1 MARHAIITPTRERED
16 MASNATT
23 ANSPT
28 TQTDRRL
35 KPKDLI
41 TIGIFTAIYVVL
53 SSIPGMLA
61 IIPIFVPLAAVL
73 VPVLGGIPVMY
84 LIARVRKFG
93 ALIILFTL
101 VGLFMLVGG
110 MGYFSLFTC
119 IACALIAELVLRS
132 GNYQSMSKATI
143 AYAISGMWII
153 GNFMPFVFTR
163 DSFLAQQAANYGA
176 DYANALSGLMSPWI
190 IPLLFVVA
198 FVSGLIGAAIGK
210 RIYRKHFERAGIA

>member
-1 MARHAIITPTRERED
+1 MSVNETVAGGS
-16 MASNATT
+16 ASKINTK
-23 ANSPT
+23 
-28 TQTDRRL
+28 L

-73 VPVLGGIPVMY
+73 VPLLGGIPVMY
-84 LIARVRKFG
+84 LIAKVHKFG
-93 ALIILFTL
+93 ALVILFTL

-119 IACALIAELVLRS
+119 IICAIIAELILRS
-132 GNYQSMSKATI
+132 GNYQSMRKATL
-143 AYAISGMWII
+143 AYAVTGMWII

-163 DSFLAQQAANYGA
+163 DSFLAQQAANYGT

-190 IPLLFVVA
+190 IPLLVVVA
-198 FVSGLIGAAIGK
+198 FVSGLAGAAIGK